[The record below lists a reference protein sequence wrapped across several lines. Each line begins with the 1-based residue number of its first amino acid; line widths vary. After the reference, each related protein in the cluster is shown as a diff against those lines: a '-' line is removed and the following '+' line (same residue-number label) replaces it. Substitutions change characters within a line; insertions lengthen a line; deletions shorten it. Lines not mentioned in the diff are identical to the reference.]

1 METNTGARRYL
12 AVDLGAESGRL
23 ILGTYANDRWSIEEI
38 QRMANG
44 PVKSA
49 DGTLT
54 WNLKGIFEGVL
65 EGLKKVASRGISV
78 RSISCDAWGVDY
90 ALIDA
95 KGDVLEPVFHYRDS
109 RCPKG
114 AESLLKRISWDEI
127 FDATGL
133 QFMPIN
139 TLFQLE
145 TEFEERLGQAEKF
158 LTIGDLFNYWLCGV
172 GKIDISSASTTQMFD
187 PRSLKW
193 SESLIKRAGFPAK
206 IFPEVISCG
215 SALGPILPE
224 LAQST
229 GLDPDLQVLA
239 TCSHDT
245 GAAVAA
251 TPVEQGQSWAYL
263 SSGTWSLMGVERS
276 QSVINATCQEM
287 NFTNELG
294 LQNSVRLLKNIIGLW
309 LIQELKRESDTQGS
323 PTRESDTQ
331 GSPTREFD
339 TQGSPTRE
347 FDTQGSPTR
356 EFDTQGSPQ
365 ELKRESD
372 TQGRSSREFDTQG
385 RPSPTSYSQLVKL
398 AEAAEPFRSLINP
411 NDPRFVSPEG
421 MSARIAE
428 FCKETGQAV
437 PETPGQFV
445 RCALESLALLYR
457 VTLKQLEKLTEQ
469 PIERL
474 HIFGGGCQNR
484 ALNQWTANATGIPV
498 YAGPVEATAL
508 GNMMIQAI
516 ALGDIDSWEA
526 GRASIGRSFP
536 VEIYQPADADQWALQ
551 SELFARLLER

>member
-95 KGDVLEPVFHYRDS
+95 EGKVLDPVFHYRDS

-145 TEFEERLGQAEKF
+145 TESEERLGQAEKF
-158 LTIGDLFNYWLCGV
+158 LTIGDLFNYWLCGA

-193 SESLIKRAGFPAK
+193 SESLIQRAGFPAK
-206 IFPEVISCG
+206 ILPEVISCG

-251 TPVEQGQSWAYL
+251 TPVEQGRSWAYL

-276 QSVINATCQEM
+276 QSVINGACQEM

-309 LIQELKRESDTQGS
+309 LIQELKREFDTQGNPTKGS
-323 PTRESDTQ
+323 PTR
-331 GSPTREFD
+331 
-339 TQGSPTRE
+339 
-347 FDTQGSPTR
+347 
-356 EFDTQGSPQ
+356 
-365 ELKRESD
+365 K
-372 TQGRSSREFDTQG
+372 FDTQG
-385 RPSPTSYSQLVKL
+385 RPSPTSYSELVKL

-421 MSARIAE
+421 MSVRIAE

-516 ALGDIDSWEA
+516 ALGDIESWEA

>member
-1 METNTGARRYL
+1 METNTCARRYL

-23 ILGTYANDRWSIEEI
+23 ILGTYANECWSIEEI

-54 WNLKGIFEGVL
+54 WNLNGIFEGVL
-65 EGLKKVASRGISV
+65 EGLKKVGSRGISV

-95 KGDVLEPVFHYRDS
+95 QGAVLNPVFHYRDS
-109 RCPKG
+109 RCLKG
-114 AESLLKRISWDEI
+114 ADSLLKRISWDEI

-145 TEFEERLGQAEKF
+145 TESAERLGQAEKF
-158 LTIGDLFNYWLCGV
+158 LTIGDLFNYWLCGA

-193 SESLIKRAGFPAK
+193 SESLIQRAGFPDK

-215 SALGPILPE
+215 TALGPILPE
-224 LAQST
+224 VAQST
-229 GLDPDLQVLA
+229 GLDPNLQVLA

-251 TPVEQGQSWAYL
+251 TPVEQGPNWAYL

-276 QSVINATCQEM
+276 QSVINGACQEM

-309 LIQELKRESDTQGS
+309 LIQELKREFDTQGN

-331 GSPTREFD
+331 GSPSRESDTQGNPSRESDTQGSPSREFD
-339 TQGSPTRE
+339 TQGSPT
-347 FDTQGSPTR
+347 SPT
-356 EFDTQGSPQ
+356 
-365 ELKRESD
+365 RESD
-372 TQGRSSREFDTQG
+372 TQGR
-385 RPSPTSYSQLVKL
+385 PTSYSELVKL

-421 MSARIAE
+421 MSVRIAE

-516 ALGDIDSWEA
+516 ALGDIDSLEA

-536 VEIYQPADADQWALQ
+536 VEIYQPADADQWEHQ